1 MDIRKHHRRYDMTV
15 SLMTLHIVNPIELR
29 SQLIIMWKAL
39 ATGMDILGG
48 RDYVLFMPPS
58 LILSWQLVRCPAR
71 AG

>member
-1 MDIRKHHRRYDMTV
+1 MTV

-58 LILSWQLVRCPAR
+58 
-71 AG
+71 